1 MKVVHKTAT
10 HLVIEDRP
18 WLIGILMIL
27 MALGF
32 VVGGMALWATGQ
44 YFGGLMLV
52 LVGGGVP
59 LLVAGMMVQRV
70 RLTFDR
76 EAGRI
81 TRTCRS
87 VLGLTQD
94 TFALDRLEAVR
105 VGVSTDSDGTT
116 YRTELRLKAPI
127 EVVPFTSYYTSGRKP
142 EQMADAVNEW
152 LTTAGASNR

>member
-1 MKVVHKTAT
+1 MKVIQKTVT

-18 WLIGILMIL
+18 WLIGILLIV

-32 VVGGMALWATGQ
+32 LAGGMALWATGQ

-59 LLVAGMMVQRV
+59 ILVAGLMVQRV

-76 EAGRI
+76 GTGQI

-87 VLGLTQD
+87 VLRLTQE
-94 TFALDRLEAVR
+94 TFAFDRLEAVR
-105 VGVSTDSDGTT
+105 VGASTDSDGTT

-127 EVVPFTSYYTSGRKP
+127 EIVPFTRYYTSGPKP

-152 LTTAGASNR
+152 LTTAGAGNR